1 MSSVQSPVL
10 SVPVATVERKK
21 LPFNRKKPL
30 AEPDSGR
37 VAIRLDQ
44 LGFEK
49 TEKRGNKN
57 TIRRISVGTG
67 KHELI
72 TTITIHN
79 LYVLAIFKYLIFNSH
94 AIELSTL

>member
-1 MSSVQSPVL
+1 MAPKLDFSPI
-10 SVPVATVERKK
+10 SRPEHACGDCGKER

-30 AEPDSGR
+30 AESDSGR

-49 TEKRGNKN
+49 TEKRGEKN
-57 TIRRISVGTG
+57 TIQRISVGTG

-72 TTITIHN
+72 TTIMSHVHN
-79 LYVLAIFKYLIFNSH
+79 II
-94 AIELSTL
+94 